1 MSNAVDN
8 RVVQL
13 EMQNSSF
20 ERNAK
25 QSIRTLN
32 SLDEALAFKNG
43 DKGFENVEKAAAKC
57 NFAPLLSAADSVIGK
72 FSAIEVAGITAL
84 SNITNRA
91 VNAGIA
97 LAKSLSVDQITTGFS
112 KYEQKTANVQT
123 LVNSTGKSIKEIN
136 TYLDRLQWFS
146 DETSYGFTDMTSALA
161 TMVSAGADIDKAIP
175 MIEGM
180 ANATAFAGKG
190 ATEFTRVIYNMNQ
203 AYSKG
208 FLNLQDW
215 QSVQM
220 VGANSKQLIET
231 LIRAGEEA
239 GTIKKGEVTVSNFTD
254 TLSKKWANREVMEKG
269 FGYFDEMTQKA
280 YEMIG
285 TLDDQGNKIETA
297 TRAYEILSEQYDT
310 VSLNAAKAAQEA
322 KSFTEAIDSTKD
334 AVSSGWSRTFEIIF
348 GDYEQAKTLWTDVS
362 QGLWDIFAGGF
373 EERNN
378 LLEDVFQSSPVAKFS
393 QKIEEAGVSF
403 DDFKSKMKEAYEA
416 DHANSAAFGDFDA
429 LTAGA
434 TTFNDI
440 LSQSWVNSSLL
451 ERTLG
456 KLPKT
461 MKETSQGAGKAK
473 GDIRALLKEVNSGKY
488 GFGIK

>member
-84 SNITNRA
+84 SNITNRV

-97 LAKSLSVDQITTGFS
+97 MAKALSVDQITTGFS

-123 LVNSTGKSIKEIN
+123 LINSTGKSIKEVN
-136 TYLDRLQWFS
+136 GYLDRLMWFS
-146 DETSYGFTDMTSALA
+146 DETSYGFTDMTQALA
-161 TMVSAGADIDKAIP
+161 TMVSAGGDIDKIVP

-180 ANATAFAGKG
+180 ANSTAFAGKG
-190 ATEFTRVIYNMNQ
+190 AAEFNRVIYNLNQ
-203 AYSKG
+203 SYSQG
-208 FLNLQDW
+208 FLSYMDW
-215 QSVQM
+215 KSVQQA
-220 VGANSKQLIET
+220 GASSKQLVET

-239 GTIKKGEVTVSNFTD
+239 GTIKKGQVTVDNFTD
-254 TLSKKWANREVMEKG
+254 TLSKKWATREVMEKG

-285 TLDDQGNKIETA
+285 TLEEQGNVIDTA
-297 TRAYEILSEQYDT
+297 SRAYEILSEQYDS

-322 KSFTEAIDSTKD
+322 KSFTEAVDSTKD
-334 AVSSGWSRTFEIIF
+334 AVSSGWMRTFEIIF
-348 GDYEQAKTLWTDVS
+348 GDYEQAKTLWTDVAN
-362 QGLWDIFAGGF
+362 GLWDIFAGGF

-378 LLEDVFQSSPVAKFS
+378 LLEDVFQSSPVEKFS
-393 QKIEEAGVSF
+393 QKVEEAGVSF
-403 DDFKSKMKEAYEA
+403 DDFKSKMKE
-416 DHANSAAFGDFDA
+416 SF
-429 LTAGA
+429 
-434 TTFNDI
+434 
-440 LSQSWVNSSLL
+440 
-451 ERTLG
+451 
-456 KLPKT
+456 
-461 MKETSQGAGKAK
+461 
-473 GDIRALLKEVNSGKY
+473 
-488 GFGIK
+488 